1 MSILNL
7 SIHKWCCVLRSN
19 CYKKLKVPKE
29 HNSWNYDLLFRS
41 KKHKRTGTTTKLLP
55 SAEVS
60 CLKNLIWNSDSFL
73 NKMFFCFS
81 FLFSISTIFFHFL
94 FFSKNIFIFL
104 KIIWTYI
111 WTHMNNIRTHIKIIL
126 KCMNFFKTNVFFLC
140 SERFINMIWT
150 FILYTWSLFS
160 FISWTLF

>member
-73 NKMFFCFS
+73 NKMFFLFFFS
-81 FLFSISTIFFHFL
+81 FFYFHHFLSLSIFFKKYIHIFKNYMDIYLNTHEQYSYTHKNYSEMHEL
-94 FFSKNIFIFL
+94 F
-104 KIIWTYI
+104 
-111 WTHMNNIRTHIKIIL
+111 
-126 KCMNFFKTNVFFLC
+126 
-140 SERFINMIWT
+140 
-150 FILYTWSLFS
+150 
-160 FISWTLF
+160 